1 LLAADGFIRSLL
13 DAWWGRHILETPRRC
28 VILFLR
34 CGLWLL
40 HFCSRLDPG
49 SVESNRP
56 DFERKARLVLSVQA
70 RVSRQGVIRRYREW
84 LPEIPDDAIAT
95 IGEGETPLI
104 EATRISERVGARLFL
119 KFEGMNPTA
128 SFKDR
133 GMTVAMSRAAAM
145 GSRACVCASTGN
157 TAASASA
164 YAARAGMEC
173 FVVVPAG
180 KIALGKAVQVLAHG
194 ARIVQIEGNFDAAL
208 KLSKRIA
215 EELGDVTLVN
225 SVNPDR
231 IEGQKTAAFEV
242 AEALGDPPE
251 AVALPVGNAGNITSY
266 WKGFREWRGAG
277 HATSAPRMLGFQ
289 AEGASPLVAGH
300 DFESPETVASA
311 IRIGSPASKEGALSA
326 ARESG
331 GLIESVTDWEI
342 LAAQEMLAQEEGVF
356 CEPASAAG
364 IAGLLKLASQGRG
377 PEGNVVSVLTGHGL
391 KDPDVILGRVQLPDS
406 VPATFE
412 AVAGSMER

>member
-1 LLAADGFIRSLL
+1 L
-13 DAWWGRHILETPRRC
+13 DVG
-28 VILFLR
+28 
-34 CGLWLL
+34 
-40 HFCSRLDPG
+40 
-49 SVESNRP
+49 
-56 DFERKARLVLSVQA
+56 A
-70 RVSRQGVIRRYREW
+70 RVFGQGVIERYRGW

-95 IGEGETPLI
+95 IGEGGTPLI
-104 EATRISERVGARLFL
+104 EAPTISGRIGARLFL

-133 GMTVAMSRAAAM
+133 GMTVAMSRAVAA

-157 TAASASA
+157 TAASAAA
-164 YAARAGMEC
+164 YAARGGMEC

-194 ARIVQIEGNFDAAL
+194 AKIVQIEGNFDAAL
-208 KLSKRIA
+208 KLSQRIA
-215 EELGDVTLVN
+215 KEMGDVTLVN

-242 AEALGDPPE
+242 TETLGRPPD

-266 WKGFREWRGAG
+266 WKGFSEWRRSGRAD
-277 HATSAPRMLGFQ
+277 AAPRMLGFQ

-311 IRIGSPASKEGALSA
+311 IRIGSPASKEGALTA
-326 ARESG
+326 ARDSG
-331 GLIESVTDWEI
+331 GLIESVTDAEI

-364 IAGLLKLASQGRG
+364 IAGLLKLAGEDRA
-377 PEGNVVSVLTGHGL
+377 PEGTVVSVLTGHGL
-391 KDPDVILGRVQLPDS
+391 KDPDVILGRVQLPDP

-412 AVAGSMER
+412 AVVEFMGKAP

>member
-1 LLAADGFIRSLL
+1 MGVGTWVFR
-13 DAWWGRHILETPRRC
+13 W
-28 VILFLR
+28 
-34 CGLWLL
+34 
-40 HFCSRLDPG
+40 
-49 SVESNRP
+49 
-56 DFERKARLVLSVQA
+56 
-70 RVSRQGVIRRYREW
+70 GVIRRFGGW
-84 LPEIPDDAIAT
+84 LREIPEKAVT
-95 IGEGETPLI
+95 PVGEGATPLI
-104 EATRISERVGARLFL
+104 EASTLSERVGARLFL

-133 GMTVAMSRAAAM
+133 GMTVAMSRAVAD

-157 TAASASA
+157 TAASAAA
-164 YAARAGMEC
+164 YAARAGVGC
-173 FVVVPAG
+173 FVVVPVG
-180 KIALGKAVQVLAHG
+180 KIALGKAVQILTHG

-242 AEALGDPPE
+242 AEALGDPPD
-251 AVALPVGNAGNITSY
+251 ALALPVGNAGNITSY
-266 WKGFREWRGAG
+266 WKGFCEWQEAG
-277 HATSAPRMLGFQ
+277 HADSAPRMLGFQ

-331 GLIESVTDWEI
+331 GLIESVTDAEI

-364 IAGLLKLASQGRG
+364 IAGLSKLASEGR
-377 PEGNVVSVLTGHGL
+377 
-391 KDPDVILGRVQLPDS
+391 
-406 VPATFE
+406 
-412 AVAGSMER
+412 

>member
-1 LLAADGFIRSLL
+1 L
-13 DAWWGRHILETPRRC
+13 
-28 VILFLR
+28 
-34 CGLWLL
+34 
-40 HFCSRLDPG
+40 
-49 SVESNRP
+49 N
-56 DFERKARLVLSVQA
+56 VQA
-70 RVSRQGVIRRYREW
+70 RVSRLGVIRRYREW
-84 LPEIPDDAIAT
+84 LPEIPEDAIAT

-104 EATRISERVGARLFL
+104 EATRISDRVGARLFL

-133 GMTVAMSRAAAM
+133 GMTVAMSRAAAT

-157 TAASASA
+157 TAASAAA

-242 AEALGDPPE
+242 AEALGDPPDT
-251 AVALPVGNAGNITSY
+251 VALPVGNAGNITSY
-266 WKGFREWRGAG
+266 WKGFCEWRGAG
-277 HATSAPRMLGFQ
+277 HTDSAPRMLGFQ

-311 IRIGSPASKEGALSA
+311 IRIGSPAGKEGALSA

-331 GLIESVTDWEI
+331 GLIESVTDGEI
-342 LAAQEMLAQEEGVF
+342 LAAQEMLAREEGVF

-364 IAGLLKLASQGRG
+364 IAGLLKLASEGRG
-377 PEGNVVSVLTGHGL
+377 SGGTVVSVLTGHGL
-391 KDPDVILGRVQLPDS
+391 KDPDVILGRVQLPDP

-412 AVAGSMER
+412 AVAGRMKR

>member
-1 LLAADGFIRSLL
+1 LG
-13 DAWWGRHILETPRRC
+13 
-28 VILFLR
+28 
-34 CGLWLL
+34 
-40 HFCSRLDPG
+40 
-49 SVESNRP
+49 
-56 DFERKARLVLSVQA
+56 VQA
-70 RVSRQGVIRRYREW
+70 RVFRQGVIRRYREW
-84 LPEIPDDAIAT
+84 LPEIPDEAIAT

-104 EATRISERVGARLFL
+104 EAPRISERIGARLLL

-133 GMTVAMSRAAAM
+133 GMTVAMSRAAAT
-145 GSRACVCASTGN
+145 GSRACICASTGN
-157 TAASASA
+157 TAASAAA
-164 YAARAGMEC
+164 YAARASMEC
-173 FVVVPAG
+173 FVIVPAG

-208 KLSKRIA
+208 KLSQRIA

-242 AEALGDPPE
+242 AETLGDPPD
-251 AVALPVGNAGNITSY
+251 ALALPVGNAGNITSY
-266 WKGFREWRGAG
+266 WKGFSEWREAG
-277 HATSAPRMLGFQ
+277 HTGSAPRMLGFQ
-289 AEGASPLVAGH
+289 AEGASPLVSGH

-331 GLIESVTDWEI
+331 GLIESVTDAEI
-342 LAAQEMLAQEEGVF
+342 LAAQEMLAQEEGIF

-364 IAGLLKLASQGRG
+364 IAGLIKLAGEGRA
-377 PEGNVVSVLTGHGL
+377 PEGTLVSVLTGHGL
-391 KDPDVILGRVQLPDS
+391 KDPDVILGRVQLPDP

-412 AVAGSMER
+412 AIEKFMESSAS